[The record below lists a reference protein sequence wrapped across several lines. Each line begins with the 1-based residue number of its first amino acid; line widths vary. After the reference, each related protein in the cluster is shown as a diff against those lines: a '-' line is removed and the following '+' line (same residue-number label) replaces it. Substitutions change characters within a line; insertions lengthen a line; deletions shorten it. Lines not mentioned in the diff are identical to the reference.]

1 MKINFSV
8 LSKIKLPIFV
18 ELAVFILKTT
28 SHAHR
33 LEALCTAMIT
43 AGIFIIVKNGE
54 KLNIHHQKSS

>member
-1 MKINFSV
+1 MERNFSL

-33 LEALCTAMIT
+33 LEVLCTAMIT
-43 AGIFIIVKNGE
+43 AGMFIIVKNGK

>member
-1 MKINFSV
+1 MERNFSV

-33 LEALCTAMIT
+33 PEVLCTAVIT
-43 AGIFIIVKNGE
+43 AGMIIIVKNGKE
-54 KLNIHHQKSS
+54 LNSHQQKSS

>member
-1 MKINFSV
+1 MEINFSV

-43 AGIFIIVKNGE
+43 AGIFIIVKNGK